1 MAGGSTWKQAASTR
15 PKAATATQAAQPE
28 GCLLPRAAA
37 KATSSAPAGR
47 RRSAATKKG
56 PVLGMTPFIAT
67 MAVPQKKKGDTSDAH
82 SHHSLPTSAAR
93 ADAVDRVHRVRRRV
107 AARGMSHATAAA
119 REDRGGS
126 ARPATGRREWRE
138 DEHVEGRGCGGP
150 HLARRCAPHRRR
162 GGRRAVGVRR
172 APRRRRETAA
182 RGERGS
188 GGG

>member
-1 MAGGSTWKQAASTR
+1 
-15 PKAATATQAAQPE
+15 
-28 GCLLPRAAA
+28 
-37 KATSSAPAGR
+37 
-47 RRSAATKKG
+47 
-56 PVLGMTPFIAT
+56 
-67 MAVPQKKKGDTSDAH
+67 
-82 SHHSLPTSAAR
+82 
-93 ADAVDRVHRVRRRV
+93 
-107 AARGMSHATAAA
+107 MSHATAAA

-126 ARPATGRREWRE
+126 ARPATGRRDWRE

-188 GGG
+188 GWGAGESRDVDLLRAPRVSLSHIFFHYPLLDSGRLTVQKKITSS